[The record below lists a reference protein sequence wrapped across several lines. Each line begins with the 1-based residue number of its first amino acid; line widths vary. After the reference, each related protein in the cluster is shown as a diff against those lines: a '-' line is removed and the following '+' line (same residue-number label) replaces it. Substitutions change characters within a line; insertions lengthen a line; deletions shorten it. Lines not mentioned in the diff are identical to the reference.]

1 MDYKT
6 TEYDGLT
13 LSEYK
18 GTYSLEALR
27 TKDDK
32 FYPVWARYQKGRD
45 EFQDKAWPVKVS
57 LGNKEQAKTTLLKL
71 IAELGENNQVDILPD
86 NSTPLDEP
94 PF

>member
-6 TEYDGLT
+6 TEHDGIR

-18 GTYSLEALR
+18 GTYSLDALG

-32 FYPVWARYQKGRD
+32 FYTVWAKYQKGWD
-45 EFQDKAWPVKVS
+45 EFQDKAWPVKVI

-86 NSTPLDEP
+86 NSTPLDDVP
-94 PF
+94 L

>member
-6 TEYDGLT
+6 TEYDGIT

-18 GTYSLEALR
+18 GTYSIEALK

-45 EFQDKAWPVKVS
+45 EFQDKAWPVKVI
-57 LGNKEQAKTTLLKL
+57 LGTKEQAKTTLLKL
-71 IAELGENNQVDILPD
+71 IAELGNEQA
-86 NSTPLDEP
+86 PLDDSV

>member
-6 TEYDGLT
+6 TEYDGIR

-18 GTYSLEALR
+18 GTYSLDALR

-45 EFQDKAWPVKVS
+45 EFQDKAWPVKVI

>member
-18 GTYSLEALR
+18 GTYSLDALR

-32 FYPVWARYQKGRD
+32 FYTVWAKYQKGRD
-45 EFQDKAWPVKVS
+45 EFQDKAWPVKVI
-57 LGNKEQAKTTLLKL
+57 LGNKEQSKTTLLKL
-71 IAELGENNQVDILPD
+71 IAELGENNQPDILPD
-86 NSTPLDEP
+86 NSTPLDDV

>member
-1 MDYKT
+1 MKEFRT
-6 TEYDGLT
+6 TEYDGIR
-13 LSEYK
+13 LSEYN

-45 EFQDKAWPVKVS
+45 EFQDKAWPVKVI

-71 IAELGENNQVDILPD
+71 IAELGENNQVDNQSDI
-86 NSTPLDEP
+86 PLSDV